1 MSKNTYHRYASGNS
15 ICSTVWVQPP
25 HDRNVSMVVDVQ
37 VASPLSMVCLCCR
50 VLLLLHLL
58 LKVRLTWRDNKTSLL
73 QRKKTDM
80 EHDKF
85 RRHKPQWQWE
95 HGQLQDKVGCSGGEV
110 PLFFNR
116 NNSRLGIKPRL
127 YTIHKGIENS
137 SFHWA
142 HSLRKAVRDTPQ
154 QNSKG
159 LVGRG

>member
-1 MSKNTYHRYASGNS
+1 MSKKLTIVMRVV
-15 ICSTVWVQPP
+15 TV
-25 HDRNVSMVVDVQ
+25 H
-37 VASPLSMVCLCCR
+37 VAPYGYNLPMSVML
-50 VLLLLHLL
+50 
-58 LKVRLTWRDNKTSLL
+58 VRLLMFRLHRRFRWCVYVVGYCCCCTCCWKWGLHGGTTK
-73 QRKKTDM
+73 QKKKTDM
-80 EHDKF
+80 KHDKF

-95 HGQLQDKVGCSGGEV
+95 YGKLQDKVGCSGGEV
-110 PLFFNR
+110 PFFFNR